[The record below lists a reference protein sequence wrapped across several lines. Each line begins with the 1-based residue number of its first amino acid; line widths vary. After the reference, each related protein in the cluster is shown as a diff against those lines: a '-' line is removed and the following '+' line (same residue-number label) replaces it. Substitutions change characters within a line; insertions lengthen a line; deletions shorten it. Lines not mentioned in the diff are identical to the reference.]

1 MTELENIYSQTKIRY
16 ASNEIK
22 LAPCDYPEELNTV
35 FDRSMAK
42 QAIAEITKWPGYQPT
57 PLHSLQDVAQAVGIE
72 AIYYKDEAH
81 RFGLGSFKALG
92 GSYSVLCLLREQISK
107 KIGRDID
114 FEEVK
119 NGKHAEIIRQIT
131 VTSATD
137 GNHGRSVAWGAQLF
151 GCRCVIFIH
160 AEVSESRKQ
169 AMESYGAQVIRVEG
183 NYDDSVDLA
192 AKTAEEKGW
201 FVTSDT
207 SYEGYVDPPR
217 NVMAGYCV
225 MLDEMI
231 TQLEQPSALTHVI
244 IQGGCGGLA
253 SAVNAYLWQQWG
265 AMMPRFVI
273 VEPHYADCLYQSAIN
288 QNRTYV
294 NIQEESLMAG
304 LSCGEVSM
312 IGWQIMEK
320 GISDFLTIDED
331 VVAPTM
337 KLLAKRSEKIIA
349 GESAIAGL
357 AALMACSKQDQLF
370 DKLGLDHSS
379 QVLLLG
385 TEGATDPVIYQQLT
399 GLNPDY

>member
-1 MTELENIYSQTKIRY
+1 MELAEIYSQTKIRH
-16 ASNEIK
+16 AVNK
-22 LAPCDYPEELNTV
+22 TKVAPSDYPIELTTL
-35 FDRSMAK
+35 FDQSISE
-42 QAIAEITKWPGYQPT
+42 QAIAEITQWPGYRPT
-57 PLHSLQDVAQAVGIE
+57 PLHSLQNIADEVGVE

-92 GSYSVLCLLREQISK
+92 GSYSVLCLLREQLSK
-107 KIGRDID
+107 KLDRDVG

-119 NGKHAEIIRQIT
+119 DGQHADLIKQIT

-151 GCRCVIFIH
+151 GCNCVIFIH
-160 AEVSESRKQ
+160 AQVSDSRKQ
-169 AMESYGAQVIRVEG
+169 AMEALGAQVIRIDG
-183 NYDDSVDLA
+183 NYDDSVALA
-192 AKTAEEKGW
+192 AKMAEEKGW

-225 MLDEMI
+225 MLKEMI
-231 TQLEQPSALTHVI
+231 SQLPKESELTHVF

-265 AMMPRFVI
+265 ASTPRMII
-273 VEPHYADCLYQSAIN
+273 VEPHFADCLYQSAVN
-288 QNRTYV
+288 QQRTYV
-294 NIQEESLMAG
+294 NIEEESLMAG

-320 GISDFLTIDED
+320 GISDFLTIGED

-337 KLLAKRSEKIIA
+337 NLLVKRPEPIIA

-357 AALMACSKQDQLF
+357 AALIACSKQTHLF
-370 DKLGLDHSS
+370 DALGLNRSS
-379 QVLLLG
+379 KVLMLG
-385 TEGATDPVIYQQLT
+385 TEGATDPEIYQQLT
-399 GLNPDY
+399 GINPI